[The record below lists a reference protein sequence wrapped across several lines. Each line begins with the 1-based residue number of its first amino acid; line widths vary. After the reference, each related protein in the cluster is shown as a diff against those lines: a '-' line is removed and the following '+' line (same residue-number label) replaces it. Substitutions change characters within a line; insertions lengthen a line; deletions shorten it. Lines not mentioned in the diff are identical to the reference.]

1 MLGEQATNHRAT
13 INEPL
18 SLPVKLINCLLPTA
32 LYPTWGHKM
41 DASAM
46 QRLRSTEVNQ
56 KRVGVRGDGNAIRRH
71 ALAEIV
77 GGLGGCWRKD
87 LMRSDLRFG

>member
-46 QRLRSTEVNQ
+46 QRLKSTEVNQ
-56 KRVGVRGDGNAIRRH
+56 KRVGVGGVGMQSEDMGRVRL
-71 ALAEIV
+71 LADWEV
-77 GGLGGCWRKD
+77 AGGRI
-87 LMRSDLRFG
+87 